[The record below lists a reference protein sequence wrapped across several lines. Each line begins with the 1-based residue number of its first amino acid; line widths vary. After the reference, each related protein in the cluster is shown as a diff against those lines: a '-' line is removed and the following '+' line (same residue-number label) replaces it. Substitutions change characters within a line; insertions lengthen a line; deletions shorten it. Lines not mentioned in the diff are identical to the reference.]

1 MNLKKK
7 ILLKKPEAV
16 TASAEKWESTHDF
29 DIDDIVSFFLCINI
43 F

>member
-7 ILLKKPEAV
+7 ILLTKLEAV
-16 TASAEKWESTHDF
+16 TTSAEKWESTHDF
-29 DIDDIVSFFLCINI
+29 DTDDAMSFFLCTNK